1 MSKIQKLDEILANQI
16 AAGEVVE
23 RPASVVKELLENAID
38 AISTR
43 ITVEIN
49 DGGLSRIFVSDNG
62 EGMTKEDSILAFE
75 RHATSKIK
83 DENDLFRIRTLGFRG
98 EALPSIASVS
108 YVTVKTSTEDGP
120 GIETILKGGVLQS
133 QKEIAKSKGT
143 SIEVSNLFF
152 NTPARLKYMR
162 TVQTELS
169 NVTDV
174 VYRLALAN
182 PQIAFDLKHNDKLMF
197 RSNGNGDARQIL
209 ASLYG
214 LQIAK
219 NMVHFKGESLDF
231 QIEGYLSMPEY
242 TRATRNYLSLYVNG
256 RYVKHYGVNKSISEG
271 YHTLLPIGRFPIVS
285 LFIKMDPQLVDV
297 NVHPTKQEVRFSK
310 EDQLF
315 TLITESIK
323 KVFRGRSLIPEI
335 KSSVPKEKLF
345 SEQSTFS
352 FEHSSIK
359 EDVEKKLPFSLQ
371 DRFTTNSNYFNETN
385 ETIKDEHSTE
395 YDSFTQIDSSTPTD
409 YESLY
414 FEKQESKK
422 DVGFSTFVNDDDQ
435 SNIEETVIVNEEV
448 YDEQNIDQL
457 PPLYPIG
464 QMHGTYIIAQNEK
477 GLYLIDQHAA
487 QERIYYEYF
496 KEKIGEVASE
506 LQTLLIPI
514 TFDVS
519 PEQAIL
525 LDQYHDELQEVG
537 LFIEKFGSNS
547 YVIREHPNWFPEG
560 QEDTLI
566 DEMIQELLKRGTIN
580 IKKLREE
587 KAIMMSCKASIK
599 ANQYI
604 TNDEIFNLLES
615 LRKSSNPFT
624 CPHGRPIV
632 IHFSSYELEKMF
644 KRVM

>member
-1 MSKIQKLDEILANQI
+1 MSKIKKLDEILANQI

-23 RPASVVKELLENAID
+23 RPASVVKELLENSID
-38 AISTR
+38 AKSTR
-43 ITVEIN
+43 ISIEIN
-49 DGGLSRIFVSDNG
+49 DGGLSRIFISDNG
-62 EGMTKEDSILAFE
+62 EGMSKEDSILAFE

-83 DENDLFRIRTLGFRG
+83 NENDLFRIRTLGFRG

-108 YVTVKTSTEDGP
+108 YVTVKTSTTDGP
-120 GIETILKGGVLQS
+120 GIETVLKGGILQS
-133 QKEIAKSKGT
+133 QKEIAKSTGT
-143 SIEVSNLFF
+143 SIDVSNLFF

-182 PQIAFDLKHNDKLMF
+182 PSIAIDLKHNDKYMF

-219 NMVHFKGESLDF
+219 NMVHFEAESLDF
-231 QIEGYLSMPEY
+231 QVDGYLSMPEY
-242 TRATRNYLSLYVNG
+242 TRASRNYLSIYVNG
-256 RYVKHYGVNKSISEG
+256 RYVKHYGVNKAISEG
-271 YHTLLPIGRFPIVS
+271 YHTLLPIGRFPIVA

-310 EDQLF
+310 EEQLY
-315 TLITESIK
+315 TLIRESIQ
-323 KVFRGRSLIPEI
+323 KVFRSRSLIPEI
-335 KSSVPKEKLF
+335 TRSAPKEKVL
-345 SEQSTFS
+345 SEQSTFT
-352 FEHSSIK
+352 FEHTTK
-359 EDVEKKLPFSLQ
+359 DDVEKSLPFSLQ
-371 DRFTTNSNYFNETN
+371 NDSMNRSTQQSEKIFEESFSSPDTNDFIESE
-385 ETIKDEHSTE
+385 S
-395 YDSFTQIDSSTPTD
+395 QAD
-409 YESLY
+409 YESQY
-414 FEKQESKK
+414 FQSFYSNENDNGDLKSEEIQSK
-422 DVGFSTFVNDDDQ
+422 T
-435 SNIEETVIVNEEV
+435 EETTVFISNELAKE
-448 YDEQNIDQL
+448 EPPIDQL

-464 QMHGTYIIAQNEK
+464 QMHGTYIVAQNEN
-477 GLYLIDQHAA
+477 GLYLVDQHAA

-496 KEKIGEVASE
+496 KEKIGEIAAE

-525 LDQYHDELQEVG
+525 LDQYTDELREVG

-560 QEDTLI
+560 QEETLI

-599 ANQYI
+599 ANQFI
-604 TNDEIFNLLES
+604 TNDEIFRLLET
-615 LRKSSNPFT
+615 LRKSTNPFT

>member
-62 EGMTKEDSILAFE
+62 EGMTKQDSILAFE

-108 YVTVKTSTEDGP
+108 YVTVKTSTEVGP

-242 TRATRNYLSLYVNG
+242 TRATRNYISLYVNG

-335 KSSVPKEKLF
+335 TRTAPKEKVF

-371 DRFTTNSNYFNETN
+371 ERYNTNSNYSDETN
-385 ETIKDEHSTE
+385 ETVSKENSIEFNESIQNDFS
-395 YDSFTQIDSSTPTD
+395 IPTD

-414 FEKQESKK
+414 FETHGSNK
-422 DVGFSTFVNDDDQ
+422 DVGYSNFVNEDDQ

-487 QERIYYEYF
+487 QERVYYEYF
-496 KEKIGEVASE
+496 KEKIGEIASE

>member
-108 YVTVKTSTEDGP
+108 YVTVKTSTEAGP

-242 TRATRNYLSLYVNG
+242 TRATRNYISLYVNG

-335 KSSVPKEKLF
+335 KSTVPKEKIF

-371 DRFTTNSNYFNETN
+371 DRFNTNSNYSNETN
-385 ETIKDEHSTE
+385 EIIKEENSTDF
-395 YDSFTQIDSSTPTD
+395 DSITQIDSSTPTD

-414 FEKQESKK
+414 FEKHESTK
-422 DVGFSTFVNDDDQ
+422 DAGYSNILNEEDQ
-435 SNIEETVIVNEEV
+435 SNKEETVIVNEEV

-487 QERIYYEYF
+487 QERVYYEYF

-525 LDQYHDELQEVG
+525 LDQYQDELQEVG

>member
-1 MSKIQKLDEILANQI
+1 MSKIKKLDEILANQI

-38 AISTR
+38 AKSTR
-43 ITVEIN
+43 ISVEIN
-49 DGGLSRIFVSDNG
+49 DGGLSRIFISDNG
-62 EGMTKEDSILAFE
+62 EGMSKEDSILAFE

-83 DENDLFRIRTLGFRG
+83 NENDLFRIRTLGFRG

-108 YVTVKTSTEDGP
+108 YVTVKTSTIEGP
-120 GIETILKGGVLQS
+120 GIETIFKGGVLQS
-133 QKEIAKSKGT
+133 QNEIAKSTGT
-143 SIEVSNLFF
+143 SIDVSNLFF

-182 PQIAFDLKHNDKLMF
+182 PNIAIDLKHNDKYMF

-219 NMVHFKGESLDF
+219 NMVHFEAESLDF

-242 TRATRNYLSLYVNG
+242 TRASRNYLSIYVNG
-256 RYVKHYGVNKSISEG
+256 RYVKHYGVNKSITEG
-271 YHTLLPIGRFPIVS
+271 YHTLLPIGRFPIVA

-310 EDQLF
+310 EEQLF
-315 TLITESIK
+315 TLIRESIQ
-323 KVFRGRSLIPEI
+323 KVFRRRSLIPEI
-335 KSSVPKEKLF
+335 TRSAPKEKLL
-345 SEQSTFS
+345 SEQSTFT
-352 FEHSSIK
+352 FEHTSK

-371 DRFTTNSNYFNETN
+371 NESNVSSIPKV
-385 ETIKDEHSTE
+385 ETIFEEKSIGNGSNDILET
-395 YDSFTQIDSSTPTD
+395 DTQAD

-414 FEKQESKK
+414 YQTYYSDERNHTEI
-422 DVGFSTFVNDDDQ
+422 DQ
-435 SNIEETVIVNEEV
+435 DHPADKPEETVFIENDEEKAV
-448 YDEQNIDQL
+448 QEVDQL

-464 QMHGTYIIAQNEK
+464 QMHGTYIVAQNEN

-496 KEKIGEVASE
+496 KEKIGEIASE

-525 LDQYHDELQEVG
+525 LDQYSDELMEVG

-560 QEDTLI
+560 QEETLI
-566 DEMIQELLKRGTIN
+566 DEMIQALLKRGTIN

-599 ANQYI
+599 ANQFI
-604 TNDEIFNLLES
+604 TNDEIFSLLES
-615 LRKSSNPFT
+615 LRKSTNPFT

>member
-1 MSKIQKLDEILANQI
+1 MSKIKKLDEILSNQI

-38 AISTR
+38 AKSTR
-43 ITVEIN
+43 ISIEIN
-49 DGGLSRIFVSDNG
+49 DGGLSRIFINDNG
-62 EGMTKEDSILAFE
+62 EGMSKEDSVLAFE

-108 YVTVKTSTEDGP
+108 HVTVKTCAENGP
-120 GIETILKGGVLQS
+120 GIETIFKGGVLQS

-143 SIEVSNLFF
+143 SIEVENLFF

-182 PQIAFDLKHNDKLMF
+182 PGIAIDLKHNDKLMF

-219 NMVHFKGESLDF
+219 NMVHFQAESLDF
-231 QIEGYLSMPEY
+231 QVEGFISMPEY
-242 TRATRNYLSLYVNG
+242 TRASRNYLSIYVNG
-256 RYVKHYGVNKSISEG
+256 RYVKHYGVNKAISEG
-271 YHTLLPIGRFPIVS
+271 YHTLLPIGRFPIVAI
-285 LFIKMDPQLVDV
+285 FITMDPQLVDV

-310 EDQLF
+310 EEQLF
-315 TLITESIK
+315 TLITDSIK
-323 KVFRGRSLIPEI
+323 KVFRGKSLIPEI
-335 KSSVPKEKLF
+335 SRPVVKEKIV
-345 SEQSTFS
+345 SEQSAFT
-352 FEHSSIK
+352 FEHSNTANI
-359 EDVEKKLPFSLQ
+359 ETKLPFSLQ
-371 DRFTTNSNYFNETN
+371 REVVETKEVTNTIDFDENSTNDAIANEINLISEYENQYFSKQSTNVAIVDEKIENDMEEKEEILVVNNEVEDAPLN
-385 ETIKDEHSTE
+385 
-395 YDSFTQIDSSTPTD
+395 
-409 YESLY
+409 
-414 FEKQESKK
+414 
-422 DVGFSTFVNDDDQ
+422 
-435 SNIEETVIVNEEV
+435 
-448 YDEQNIDQL
+448 QL
-457 PPLYPIG
+457 PVLYPIG
-464 QMHGTYIIAQNEK
+464 QMHGTYIIAQNEN

-487 QERIYYEYF
+487 QERVYYEYF

-525 LDQYHDELQEVG
+525 LEEYTEELHEVG
-537 LFIEKFGSNS
+537 LFIEQFGNNS
-547 YVIREHPNWFPEG
+547 FVIREHPSWFPQG
-560 QEDTLI
+560 QEENLI

-615 LRKSSNPFT
+615 LRKTTSPFT

>member
-38 AISTR
+38 ATSTR

-108 YVTVKTSTEDGP
+108 YVTVKTSTVDGP

-133 QKEIAKSKGT
+133 QKEIAKSQGT

-182 PQIAFDLKHNDKLMF
+182 PKIAFDLKHNDKLMF

-231 QIEGYLSMPEY
+231 QVEGYLSMPEY
-242 TRATRNYLSLYVNG
+242 TRATRNYISLYVNG
-256 RYVKHYGVNKSISEG
+256 RYVKHYGVNKAISEG
-271 YHTLLPIGRFPIVS
+271 YHTLLPIGRFPIVA

-315 TLITESIK
+315 TLISESIK

-335 KSSVPKEKLF
+335 KPTATKEKIY

-371 DRFTTNSNYFNETN
+371 ERFNSNRSNETN
-385 ETIKDEHSTE
+385 ETTIEESSIEFESTE
-395 YDSFTQIDSSTPTD
+395 EIDSSTPID

-414 FEKQESKK
+414 FEKQIVNKNENYSNLVNQEDKSKL
-422 DVGFSTFVNDDDQ
+422 
-435 SNIEETVIVNEEV
+435 EETVIVKEEV

-487 QERIYYEYF
+487 QERVYYEYF

-525 LDQYHDELQEVG
+525 LDQYHDELMEVG

-599 ANQYI
+599 ANHYI
-604 TNDEIFNLLES
+604 TNDEIFSLLES

>member
-1 MSKIQKLDEILANQI
+1 MSKIKKLDEILANQI

-38 AISTR
+38 ATSTR

-62 EGMTKEDSILAFE
+62 EGMSKEDSILAFE

-108 YVTVKTSTEDGP
+108 YVTVKTSTEEGP
-120 GIETILKGGVLQS
+120 AIETILKGGVLQS
-133 QKEIAKSKGT
+133 QNEIAKSKGT

-242 TRATRNYLSLYVNG
+242 TRATRNYISLYVNG

-271 YHTLLPIGRFPIVS
+271 YHTLLPIGRFPIVA
-285 LFIKMDPQLVDV
+285 LFVKMDPQLVDV

-315 TLITESIK
+315 TLISESIK

-335 KSSVPKEKLF
+335 KSTAPKEKIV

-352 FEHSSIK
+352 FEHTSTK

-371 DRFTTNSNYFNETN
+371 NRSNSNSNYFNE
-385 ETIKDEHSTE
+385 STE
-395 YDSFTQIDSSTPTD
+395 EMIGESQNEFDSTSKFDSDTPTD

-414 FEKQESKK
+414 FEKQEFNRNENYFKP
-422 DVGFSTFVNDDDQ
+422 VNLEEQ

-448 YDEQNIDQL
+448 YDEQTIDQL

-487 QERIYYEYF
+487 QERVYYEYF
-496 KEKIGEVASE
+496 KEKIGEVSSE

-525 LDQYHDELQEVG
+525 LDQFHDELREVG

-560 QEDTLI
+560 QEDNLI

-599 ANQYI
+599 ANQFI
-604 TNDEIFNLLES
+604 TNDEIFSLLES

>member
-1 MSKIQKLDEILANQI
+1 MSKIKKLDEILANQI

-38 AISTR
+38 ANSTR
-43 ITVEIN
+43 ISIEIS
-49 DGGLSRIFVSDNG
+49 DGGLSRIYISDNG
-62 EGMTKEDSILAFE
+62 EGMSKEDSILAFE

-83 DENDLFRIRTLGFRG
+83 NENDLFRIRTLGFRG

-108 YVTVKTSTEDGP
+108 YVTVKTATEEGL

-133 QKEIAKSKGT
+133 QIEIAKSKGT

-169 NVTDV
+169 NITDV

-182 PQIAFDLKHNDKLMF
+182 PSIAFDLKHNEKLMF

-231 QIEGYLSMPEY
+231 QIEGYLSMPEF

-271 YHTLLPIGRFPIVS
+271 YHTLLPIGRFPIVA

-310 EDQLF
+310 EEQLY

-335 KSSVPKEKLF
+335 TRSTPKEKVI

-352 FEHSSIK
+352 FEHTSK
-359 EDVEKKLPFSLQ
+359 EEFDKKLPFSLQ
-371 DRFTTNSNYFNETN
+371 SDSYP
-385 ETIKDEHSTE
+385 STE
-395 YDSFTQIDSSTPTD
+395 YSAESTNENKTNIDDLQDTLHIEESID

-414 FEKQESKK
+414 FNKSNSNLDQE
-422 DVGFSTFVNDDDQ
+422 VT
-435 SNIEETVIVNEEV
+435 NIVQNKTNHQNEETVLINETV
-448 YDEQNIDQL
+448 YDEGNIDQL

-464 QMHGTYIIAQNEK
+464 QMHGTYIIAQNEN

-496 KEKIGEVASE
+496 KEKIGEIASE

-547 YVIREHPNWFPEG
+547 YVIREHPNWFPDG
-560 QEDTLI
+560 QEETLI

-604 TNDEIFNLLES
+604 TNDEIFSLLES
-615 LRKSSNPFT
+615 LRKSTNPFT

>member
-108 YVTVKTSTEDGP
+108 YVTVKTSTIDGP

-133 QKEIAKSKGT
+133 QKEIAKSQGT

-231 QIEGYLSMPEY
+231 QVEGYLSMPEY
-242 TRATRNYLSLYVNG
+242 TRATRNYISLYVNG

-271 YHTLLPIGRFPIVS
+271 YHTLLPIGRFPIVA

-315 TLITESIK
+315 TLISESIK

-335 KSSVPKEKLF
+335 KPTATKEKLY

-371 DRFTTNSNYFNETN
+371 ERFNSDRSNETN
-385 ETIKDEHSTE
+385 ESTIEESSIEFDSTE
-395 YDSFTQIDSSTPTD
+395 EIDSSTAID

-414 FEKQESKK
+414 FEKQIVNK
-422 DVGFSTFVNDDDQ
+422 DENYSDLVNQEDKLK
-435 SNIEETVIVNEEV
+435 IEETVIVKEEV

-487 QERIYYEYF
+487 QERVYYEYF

-525 LDQYHDELQEVG
+525 LDQYHDELMEVG

-599 ANQYI
+599 ANHYI
-604 TNDEIFNLLES
+604 TNDEIFSLLES

>member
-1 MSKIQKLDEILANQI
+1 MSKIKKLDEILANQI

-38 AISTR
+38 ANSTR
-43 ITVEIN
+43 TSIEIN
-49 DGGLSRIFVSDNG
+49 DGGLSRIYVNDNG
-62 EGMTKEDSILAFE
+62 EGMTKEDSVLAFE

-83 DENDLFRIRTLGFRG
+83 NENDLFRIRTLGFRG

-108 YVTVKTSTEDGP
+108 YVTVKTSTTEGP
-120 GIETILKGGVLQS
+120 GIETIFRGGVLQS
-133 QKEIAKSKGT
+133 QNEIAKSRGT

-182 PQIAFDLKHNDKLMF
+182 PNIAIDLKHNDKLMF

-219 NMVHFKGESLDF
+219 NMIHFQADSLDF
-231 QIEGYLSMPEY
+231 QVEGYLSMPEY
-242 TRATRNYLSLYVNG
+242 TRATRNYLSIYVNG
-256 RYVKHYGVNKSISEG
+256 RYVKHYGVNKAISEG
-271 YHTLLPIGRFPIVS
+271 YHTLLPIGRFPIVAI
-285 LFIKMDPQLVDV
+285 FITMDPQLVDV

-310 EDQLF
+310 EDQLYS
-315 TLITESIK
+315 LISESIK

-335 KSSVPKEKLF
+335 SRPVPKEKIF
-345 SEQSTFS
+345 SEQSTFT
-352 FEHSSIK
+352 FDHSTND
-359 EDVEKKLPFSLQ
+359 DVEKKLPFSLQ
-371 DRFTTNSNYFNETN
+371 NQFSSANTQFTKTFNEENDQASTTEPQTIN
-385 ETIKDEHSTE
+385 EREEKI
-395 YDSFTQIDSSTPTD
+395 D

-414 FEKQESKK
+414 FNRTNLTDENKYKSTQFETEKETNK
-422 DVGFSTFVNDDDQ
+422 VIINE
-435 SNIEETVIVNEEV
+435 IEDSHEEIK
-448 YDEQNIDQL
+448 IDQL

-464 QMHGTYIIAQNEK
+464 QMHGTYIIAQNEN

-496 KEKIGEVASE
+496 KEKIGEVAAE

-525 LDQYHDELQEVG
+525 LDQYSDELQEVG

-599 ANQYI
+599 ANQFI
-604 TNDEIFNLLES
+604 TNEEIFSLLET
-615 LRKSSNPFT
+615 LRKSTNPFT

-632 IHFSSYELEKMF
+632 VHFSSYELEKMF

>member
-1 MSKIQKLDEILANQI
+1 
-16 AAGEVVE
+16 
-23 RPASVVKELLENAID
+23 
-38 AISTR
+38 
-43 ITVEIN
+43 
-49 DGGLSRIFVSDNG
+49 
-62 EGMTKEDSILAFE
+62 
-75 RHATSKIK
+75 
-83 DENDLFRIRTLGFRG
+83 
-98 EALPSIASVS
+98 
-108 YVTVKTSTEDGP
+108 
-120 GIETILKGGVLQS
+120 
-133 QKEIAKSKGT
+133 
-143 SIEVSNLFF
+143 
-152 NTPARLKYMR
+152 
-162 TVQTELS
+162 
-169 NVTDV
+169 
-174 VYRLALAN
+174 
-182 PQIAFDLKHNDKLMF
+182 
-197 RSNGNGDARQIL
+197 
-209 ASLYG
+209 
-214 LQIAK
+214 
-219 NMVHFKGESLDF
+219 
-231 QIEGYLSMPEY
+231 
-242 TRATRNYLSLYVNG
+242 
-256 RYVKHYGVNKSISEG
+256 
-271 YHTLLPIGRFPIVS
+271 
-285 LFIKMDPQLVDV
+285 
-297 NVHPTKQEVRFSK
+297 
-310 EDQLF
+310 
-315 TLITESIK
+315 
-323 KVFRGRSLIPEI
+323 
-335 KSSVPKEKLF
+335 
-345 SEQSTFS
+345 
-352 FEHSSIK
+352 
-359 EDVEKKLPFSLQ
+359 
-371 DRFTTNSNYFNETN
+371 
-385 ETIKDEHSTE
+385 
-395 YDSFTQIDSSTPTD
+395 
-409 YESLY
+409 
-414 FEKQESKK
+414 
-422 DVGFSTFVNDDDQ
+422 
-435 SNIEETVIVNEEV
+435 VNEEV

-487 QERIYYEYF
+487 QERVYYEYF
-496 KEKIGEVASE
+496 KEKIGEIASE

>member
-1 MSKIQKLDEILANQI
+1 MSKIKKLDEILANQI

-38 AISTR
+38 AASTR
-43 ITVEIN
+43 ITIEIN

-62 EGMTKEDSILAFE
+62 EGMTKEDSVLAFE

-108 YVTVKTSTEDGP
+108 YVTVKTSTENGP
-120 GIETILKGGVLQS
+120 AIETVLKGGVLQS

-182 PQIAFDLKHNDKLMF
+182 PHIAFDLKHNDKLMF

-242 TRATRNYLSLYVNG
+242 TRATRNYISLYVNG

-271 YHTLLPIGRFPIVS
+271 YHTLLPIGRFPIVA
-285 LFIKMDPQLVDV
+285 LFVKMDPQLVDV

-315 TLITESIK
+315 TLISESIK

-335 KSSVPKEKLF
+335 TRSAPKEKIY

-352 FEHSSIK
+352 FEHTSR
-359 EDVEKKLPFSLQ
+359 EEVEKKLPFSLQ
-371 DRFTTNSNYFNETN
+371 NDANSIPDSSLIPNQTNRSIVEENWKINETSN
-385 ETIKDEHSTE
+385 QTE
-395 YDSFTQIDSSTPTD
+395 QEPPID
-409 YESLY
+409 YESIY
-414 FEKQESKK
+414 FNNYNDENESNTKQEEEQK
-422 DVGFSTFVNDDDQ
+422 
-435 SNIEETVIVNEEV
+435 IEETVVIKEEI
-448 YDEQNIDQL
+448 YDDQTIDQL

-464 QMHGTYIIAQNEK
+464 QMHGTYIIAQNEN

-560 QEDTLI
+560 QEETLI

-599 ANQYI
+599 ANQFI
-604 TNDEIFNLLES
+604 TNDEIFSLLES
-615 LRKSSNPFT
+615 LRKSTNPFT

>member
-1 MSKIQKLDEILANQI
+1 MSKIKKLDEILANQI

-38 AISTR
+38 ANSTR
-43 ITVEIN
+43 ISIEIS
-49 DGGLSRIFVSDNG
+49 DGGLSRIYISDNG
-62 EGMTKEDSILAFE
+62 EGMSKEDSILAFE

-83 DENDLFRIRTLGFRG
+83 NENDLFRIRTLGFRG

-108 YVTVKTSTEDGP
+108 YVTVKTATDEGP

-133 QKEIAKSKGT
+133 QIEIAKSKGT

-169 NVTDV
+169 NITDV

-182 PQIAFDLKHNDKLMF
+182 PSIAFDLKHNEKLMF

-231 QIEGYLSMPEY
+231 QIEGYLSMPEF

-271 YHTLLPIGRFPIVS
+271 YHTLLPIGRFPIVA

-310 EDQLF
+310 EEQLY
-315 TLITESIK
+315 TLISESIK

-335 KSSVPKEKLF
+335 TRSTPKEKVI

-352 FEHSSIK
+352 FEHTSK
-359 EDVEKKLPFSLQ
+359 EEFDKKLPFSLQ
-371 DRFTTNSNYFNETN
+371 SNSYPSTAYSGESTN
-385 ETIKDEHSTE
+385 ENKTNIDDLKDTLHIEES
-395 YDSFTQIDSSTPTD
+395 ID

-414 FEKQESKK
+414 F
-422 DVGFSTFVNDDDQ
+422 NQ
-435 SNIEETVIVNEEV
+435 SNSNLDREDTIFEQKKTNQQNEETVLINETV
-448 YDEQNIDQL
+448 YDEENVDQL

-464 QMHGTYIIAQNEK
+464 QMHGTYIIAQNEN

-496 KEKIGEVASE
+496 KEKIGEIASE

-525 LDQYHDELQEVG
+525 LDQYHGELQEVG

-560 QEDTLI
+560 QEETLI

-604 TNDEIFNLLES
+604 TNDEIFSLLES
-615 LRKSSNPFT
+615 LRKSTNPFT